1 MAEIVALVVKVPSN
15 TVYKKATESL
25 NVDVEY
31 EYRGPAQRVYF
42 TAVVTQET
50 FYQEFDEIG
59 STKKVVYVDLPR
71 SDTLRQYTTRY
82 QEFDEIGSTKKV
94 VYVDLPRSDTLR
106 QYTTRIPRLPLSGVE
121 PKTSAYGVKVKVEG
135 TFGTVEA
142 GDKSCLYVTTV
153 APEVGSFTVYAE
165 NMPPVYPIVYW
176 CVEWEAN
183 GEFYYSDWAQPAT
196 PVTVPSTGTAPLTGK
211 MAALLWTGEGDPI
224 KYGPTTKYTLKD
236 GGVYAYYISDN
247 VLYTR

>member
-50 FYQEFDEIG
+50 F
-59 STKKVVYVDLPR
+59 
-71 SDTLRQYTTRY
+71 Y